1 MYKIQKNRLKISLQ
15 KKWIQH
21 LQIQTEQE
29 SYFTMQKAIRE
40 CSPRTSLQKA
50 PNASIEIF
58 LAIDLFYCFSR
69 IEIRNIEEHPFNPF
83 TLHTQ
88 SPPVSCGFHPPIRG
102 TSAGISRPKFVFQ
115 SLSWRCFVSSFFSP
129 ISPGDKKARFATGFH
144 FSSVHSCKFTLAFAA
159 PYRLML

>member
-1 MYKIQKNRLKISLQ
+1 
-15 KKWIQH
+15 
-21 LQIQTEQE
+21 
-29 SYFTMQKAIRE
+29 MQKAIRE

-129 ISPGDKKARFATGFH
+129 ISPGDKKSPLRNGLPFFKRSFLQVHARVCRAIQADAVILDDIDRHFFQKRQDVRVVVLFKEFH
-144 FSSVHSCKFTLAFAA
+144 EQVIV
-159 PYRLML
+159 